1 MRQMRVR
8 RWWACALVLPLTMA
22 PVACGGDDEV
32 GTSEGSGG
40 DTTETTEQVDAVDE
54 PEADPTDTDDP
65 TQFAFGQEVKVVE
78 GGVEPKLLAAD
89 KKAPI
94 LIRNTTD
101 ATVEVRFTNPG
112 WDVAGTRTTGPLEPG
127 ATFELE
133 PIGIASIT
141 YELVGTDVEGI
152 IQVEDGLDGI

>member
-1 MRQMRVR
+1 MQQMRVR
-8 RWWACALVLPLTMA
+8 RWWAGALVLPLTMGL
-22 PVACGGDDEV
+22 VACGGDDEV
-32 GTSEGSGG
+32 GSSQGSGEG
-40 DTTETTEQVDAVDE
+40 GPDTTEQVEAVDE
-54 PEADPTDTDDP
+54 PEADPSDTDDP
-65 TQFAFGQEVKVVE
+65 TQFAFGQEVKVVD

-89 KKAPI
+89 KAAPI

-112 WDVAGTRTTGPLEPG
+112 WDMAGTTTTGPLEPG

-152 IQVEDGLDGI
+152 IQVEEGLDEI